1 VQGMAAGVEV
11 ISGTAGGFDVTVVVA
26 GAHEKS
32 KNAETVRMNDRMIFI
47 MGLDSLGQG
56 ILQLSE

>member
-1 VQGMAAGVEV
+1 MAVGVEV
-11 ISGTAGGFDVTVVVA
+11 ISGTAGGFAVTVVVT
-26 GAHEKS
+26 GVHEKS
-32 KNAETVRMNDRMIFI
+32 KKTEAVRMNDRMIFI

>member
-1 VQGMAAGVEV
+1 MAVGVEV
-11 ISGTAGGFDVTVVVA
+11 ISGTAGGFAVTVDVA
-26 GAHEKS
+26 GVHEKS
-32 KNAETVRMNDRMIFI
+32 KKAEAVRMNDRMIFI